1 MQAVDEFKP
10 STTEPVFGS
19 GLLQAKVAQQVNN
32 EAKESEQ
39 AHPPSEPV
47 VNGQADAALIKT
59 PAIETPANGT
69 SESNQENTSVHA
81 SSAAHLNG
89 KVEQPSVETKP
100 AADNEVKQAEVST
113 SVSKPTEKPVQ
124 DEPPTRVTESHAP
137 PAAEPAS
144 TPTVNEGSSST
155 TTTAKDE
162 TAPIAHVET
171 TIADPP
177 AEPDTPGP
185 KSKVGS
191 N

>member
-59 PAIETPANGT
+59 PAIETSANGT
-69 SESNQENTSVHA
+69 SESNQENTSVHD
-81 SSAAHLNG
+81 SSATHLNG
-89 KVEQPSVETKP
+89 KAEQPTVETKP
-100 AADNEVKQAEVST
+100 AADNEVKRAEVST
-113 SVSKPTEKPVQ
+113 SVSKPTEKPAQ
-124 DEPPTRVTESHAP
+124 DEPPTRVTEP
-137 PAAEPAS
+137 VS
-144 TPTVNEGSSST
+144 TPTVSEGSSST
-155 TTTAKDE
+155 TAAKDE
-162 TAPIAHVET
+162 SAHVET

-177 AEPDTPGP
+177 AEVAEPDTPGP